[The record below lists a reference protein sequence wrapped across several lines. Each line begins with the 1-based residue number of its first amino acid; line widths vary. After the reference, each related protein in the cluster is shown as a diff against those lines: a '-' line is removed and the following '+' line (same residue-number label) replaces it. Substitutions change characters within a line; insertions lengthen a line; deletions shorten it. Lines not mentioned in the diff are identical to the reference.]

1 MGMATQ
7 PREQTKFW
15 RAADFDH
22 LEMLHAT
29 FITHVYDRHFHE
41 EYVVGMVTRSA
52 YEFYYQYANH
62 RAHVG
67 HIILI
72 NPGEI
77 HSGQPIT
84 PDGYTYRTLY
94 PKVSLLQQIANEITG
109 SNLGI
114 PYFPKPLV
122 IDNLLYQALLRMHHL
137 LENSTSQLE
146 RDTAVRAA
154 LGALLLRHAD
164 YRLRLPARTGN
175 EHIAV
180 HRVRQHLNE
189 HYMENP
195 SLEELAQ
202 VAALSPYHL
211 VRVFRQH
218 TGLPPHMYLMQVRIE
233 HAKQQLQAGAPIAG
247 VAAATGFSDQSHLT
261 RRFKRIV
268 GVTPG
273 QFVTGS

>member
-1 MGMATQ
+1 MATQ
-7 PREQTKFW
+7 LREQTKFW

-29 FITHVYDRHFHE
+29 FLTHVYDRHFHE
-41 EYVVGMVTRSA
+41 EYVVGMVTRNA
-52 YEFYYQYANH
+52 YEFYYQHAIH
-62 RAHVG
+62 RGHVG

-77 HSGQPIT
+77 HSGQPIS

-94 PKVSLLQQIANEITG
+94 PKVSLLQQIAHEITG
-109 SNLGI
+109 SNLGL
-114 PYFPKPLV
+114 PYFPQPLV
-122 IDNLLYQALLRMHHL
+122 IDHLLYQALLRMHHL

-154 LGALLLRHAD
+154 LGGLLLRHAD
-164 YRLRLPARTGN
+164 YRLKLPASVGH
-175 EHIAV
+175 EHASV
-180 HRVRQHLNE
+180 NRVRQHLDE

-195 SLEELAQ
+195 SLEQLAQ

-211 VRVFRQH
+211 VRVFRQQ
-218 TGLPPHMYLMQVRIE
+218 TGLPPHMYLTQVRIE
-233 HAKQQLQAGAPIAG
+233 HAKQQLQTGASIAG
-247 VAAATGFSDQSHLT
+247 VAAATGFTDQSHLT
-261 RRFKRIV
+261 RRFKRIM

-273 QFVTGS
+273 QFFMGV

>member
-1 MGMATQ
+1 MGMAHQ
-7 PREQTKFW
+7 LREQAKFW
-15 RAADFDH
+15 RAADFDN

-52 YEFYYQYANH
+52 YEFYYQHANH
-62 RAHVG
+62 HAHTG

-84 PDGYTYRTLY
+84 ADGYTYRTSY
-94 PKVSLLQQIANEITG
+94 PTVGLLQKIAHEITG
-109 SNLGI
+109 THSGV
-114 PYFPKPLV
+114 PYFPQPLV
-122 IDNLLYQALLRMHHL
+122 IDPVLYQMLLRMHHL

-164 YRLRLPARTGN
+164 YRLRLPIRTGQ
-175 EHIAV
+175 EHTAV
-180 HRVRQHLNE
+180 NRVRQHLDE

-195 SLEELAQ
+195 SLEQLAQ

-211 VRVFRQH
+211 VRVFRQQ
-218 TGLPPHMYLMQVRIE
+218 TGLPPHMYLTQVRIE
-233 HAKQQLQAGAPIAG
+233 HAKRQLQAGHSIAR
-247 VAAATGFSDQSHLT
+247 VAATTGFSDQSHLT

-273 QFVTGS
+273 QFIMGS